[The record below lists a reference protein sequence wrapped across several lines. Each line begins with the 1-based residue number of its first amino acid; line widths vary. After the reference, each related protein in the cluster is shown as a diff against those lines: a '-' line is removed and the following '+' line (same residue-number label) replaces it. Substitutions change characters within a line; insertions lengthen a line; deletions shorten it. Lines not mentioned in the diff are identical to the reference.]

1 VYTLKKYVLDC
12 RGEREQ
18 QRKALTSMVRRY
30 IRDQRWAGNKSLFLL
45 DLEEPFGYHQL
56 PEQRRQQLFDDGI
69 HMTEYGYQVLGQL
82 VFEGLV
88 DAMGLESIN

>member
-1 VYTLKKYVLDC
+1 MFLDC